1 MNIDDL
7 KECIKNGNKVCYENK
22 MWDVCV
28 EPVVMFN
35 ASSLEEEGEQEVI
48 YLKSFRRN
56 TVSTPN
62 DKSIIKVCGVET
74 VFIDDNVLKD
84 IQFIRTRV
92 EETVDH
98 DENGNEVY
106 NITFTKVG
114 SFEKGTDFIK

>member
-7 KECIKNGNKVCYENK
+7 KECIKNGNKVFYENK

-28 EPVVMFN
+28 EPAVMFN
-35 ASSLEEEGEQEVI
+35 ASSLEEEGEQEVM

-84 IQFIRTRV
+84 IQFTRTRV

-114 SFEKGTDFIK
+114 SFEKGTEFIK

>member
-7 KECIKNGNKVCYENK
+7 KECIKNGNQVCYENK

-28 EPVVMFN
+28 EPTVMFN
-35 ASSLEEEGEQEVI
+35 ASSLEEEGEQEVM
-48 YLKSFRRN
+48 YLKSFRYN
-56 TVSTPN
+56 AVSTPN

-84 IQFIRTRV
+84 IQFIRTCV
-92 EETVDH
+92 EETIDN

-114 SFEKGTDFIK
+114 SFEKGTEFIK